1 MIKCILVANRGEIA
15 CRIFRTCKQLGI
27 KTIAVFSDAD
37 RYSLHVKMADT
48 AYYIGSSEVQ
58 KSYLNIEK
66 IIAVAKKSGADAIH
80 PGYGFLSE
88 NEVFAHRLEQ
98 EKIIFIGPNSKA
110 IEWMGLK
117 SKAKEIAKQNN
128 VPIVPGYNGSD
139 QSIQKF
145 KLEAQQIGFP
155 VLLKAAAGGGGKGM
169 RIVHSPNDLEDSYNS
184 AKREALLAFGNEELL
199 IEKYFSSSRHIEVQ
213 IFGDKHGNTIHL
225 LEREC
230 TIQRRHQKV
239 IEESPSPIL
248 SQSQR
253 NAMCNAALRM
263 AKALNYDNAG
273 TVEFIY
279 NEGEFYFLEVNTRL
293 QVEHPVTEAI
303 TGLDLVKLQIEV
315 AEGKPL
321 SVKQEE
327 IKANGY
333 ALQCRIYA
341 EDTFNNFLPAT
352 GTVSLWQTPEIDGL
366 RYDTGIKS
374 NSEISIFYDPM
385 IAKVIAHGTSREEA
399 IRKITYALRKTVCLG
414 STTNQQFLLNII
426 EHSEFLNGNY
436 NTHFIANNIN
446 QLTLSISNLQIEKA
460 LIATSLYHWQ
470 KTENKRELLKNI
482 PAQWRNNYFAPSKI
496 KFSIS
501 DTEYTVNYFY
511 QNRVFNFN
519 IGEEKYNATNLELS
533 GNNIQFLLNGILET
547 FYIAQQGDKY
557 YVQHYNFCQII
568 ATHIPSLPE
577 PTKNKVK
584 GGFISPM
591 PASVVKVLVKAGENI
606 INGQAL
612 IVLTSMKMENT
623 IIANENGTVEEI
635 FVSEGEN
642 IEAGKLLLKIN
653 ESI

>member
-66 IIAVAKKSGADAIH
+66 IIAVAKESGADAIH

-426 EHSEFLNGNY
+426 EHHEFSNGNY

-446 QLTLSISNLQIEKA
+446 QLTLKLSNLQVEKA
-460 LIATSLYHWQ
+460 LIAISLYHWQ
-470 KTENKRELLKNI
+470 ITENKREMLKNI

-511 QNRVFNFN
+511 RNKVFNFN

-533 GNNIQFLLNGILET
+533 GNTIQFLLNGILET
-547 FYIAQQGDKY
+547 FCIAQQGDKY